1 MNDGYTIKEF
11 KGKIKDKEGKKDKFE
26 IMSYEDKDPKIKPDG
41 DKKVTKT
48 FKAKVKEIDDKGNTG
63 TEKTVEI
70 EVEYVQG
77 TMVHYGKIKKVNGQ
91 EVQPVDVGFAGN
103 SFR

>member
-1 MNDGYTIKEF
+1 MTDYKIKEY

-26 IMSYEDKDPKIKPDG
+26 ITSYEKKEPEIKVNEG
-41 DKKVTKT
+41 KGTTK
-48 FKAKVKEIDDKGNTG
+48 FNAKVKEFDDKGNVG

-70 EVEYVQG
+70 EVEYEKG
-77 TMVHYGKIKKVNGQ
+77 TFVDYGKIKKVNGQ